1 MKPFVDPAPYSI
13 PHSVENG
20 FLQILNFLASWNW
33 KEDPLVLDLVKSS
46 ADDDVKLSDKLTIQ
60 AHRIIEQNFE
70 KIRKTDPSGIK
81 TQYFIGSKDDP
92 SGILW
97 SHNLTLPISTRLTAL
112 SRAAIQLLRKEG
124 ITETNLDLI
133 FTPAL
138 QDYDFTI
145 KVKANNVT
153 TSSGILPPNTFKNLI
168 QPLTSFP
175 DDITTK
181 YDLVQGYVDELNK
194 KFGNAIIFSS
204 KKFTGLCKNN
214 ENVIGGIFVPTNLTK
229 KKFRV
234 NLGINVKPLDDK
246 GDEVII
252 NTSSIYDEI
261 ELLGGDLIKA
271 FDKRK

>member
-1 MKPFVDPAPYSI
+1 M
-13 PHSVENG
+13 
-20 FLQILNFLASWNW
+20 
-33 KEDPLVLDLVKSS
+33 
-46 ADDDVKLSDKLTIQ
+46 
-60 AHRIIEQNFE
+60 
-70 KIRKTDPSGIK
+70 
-81 TQYFIGSKDDP
+81 
-92 SGILW
+92 
-97 SHNLTLPISTRLTAL
+97 

-194 KFGNAIIFSS
+194 NLVMLLYFQVKSS
-204 KKFTGLCKNN
+204 QVYARTMKTSLVVFL
-214 ENVIGGIFVPTNLTK
+214 FLPT
-229 KKFRV
+229 
-234 NLGINVKPLDDK
+234 
-246 GDEVII
+246 
-252 NTSSIYDEI
+252 
-261 ELLGGDLIKA
+261 
-271 FDKRK
+271 

>member
-1 MKPFVDPAPYSI
+1 M
-13 PHSVENG
+13 
-20 FLQILNFLASWNW
+20 
-33 KEDPLVLDLVKSS
+33 
-46 ADDDVKLSDKLTIQ
+46 
-60 AHRIIEQNFE
+60 
-70 KIRKTDPSGIK
+70 
-81 TQYFIGSKDDP
+81 
-92 SGILW
+92 
-97 SHNLTLPISTRLTAL
+97 
-112 SRAAIQLLRKEG
+112 
-124 ITETNLDLI
+124 
-133 FTPAL
+133 
-138 QDYDFTI
+138 
-145 KVKANNVT
+145 
-153 TSSGILPPNTFKNLI
+153 
-168 QPLTSFP
+168 
-175 DDITTK
+175 
-181 YDLVQGYVDELNK
+181 NK